1 MTWTDVA
8 ETMARYT
15 GLDAASLLDLGPTG
29 FNPNGLPNQDSLLY
43 CYQFFRGEG
52 LITTAVP
59 EQTLATVFG
68 TDLVDEV
75 LAEMGRLP
83 EKLEAPGGN
92 LGAHRSPGAD
102 GGARRHARA
111 STPPSPQALDRVGR
125 LPGVRA
131 PCLCRP
137 PPAVPLHSP
146 GVTPRP

>member
-1 MTWTDVA
+1 VIFTPQLYDDRPVAKGFVRAFIRAVRDYLAARAGTPQGMTWTDVV

-83 EKLEAPGGN
+83 E
-92 LGAHRSPGAD
+92 S
-102 GGARRHARA
+102 
-111 STPPSPQALDRVGR
+111 
-125 LPGVRA
+125 
-131 PCLCRP
+131 
-137 PPAVPLHSP
+137 
-146 GVTPRP
+146 